1 MTLVAIEAVGD
12 FGEGDSQREVL
23 ESVHKT
29 IAKAGVSFEPHSH
42 GVALAG
48 DSNDHRWATVSIDGT
63 PTDLKVLV
71 GATQD
76 QMLAELKA
84 HVRAGFRKRGESG
97 GGLVHDVQH
106 VSRHAAT
113 TGRCGADTLPAL

>member
-29 IAKAGVSFEPHSH
+29 IAEAGVSFEPHSH
-42 GVALAG
+42 SVTPAG

-71 GATQD
+71 GAAQD
-76 QMLAELKA
+76 QIAELKSLA
-84 HVRAGFRKRGESG
+84 ARLRIEIGR
-97 GGLVHDVQH
+97 LDVDIPGNIPPN
-106 VSRHAAT
+106 T
-113 TGRCGADTLPAL
+113 